1 MQHASL
7 LLFYFIKDINLDIRR
22 YNILF
27 NFSYYHYNSLSKGD
41 PIFCEEMF
49 GYLKIYPFKG
59 PIQFGLSCRIWLLG
73 TILAL
78 IETKDLSLD
87 NIINNSLLFRIITK
101 IHQIMKI
108 KEIYLSPSPIIDR
121 NDENLSNITFISY
134 KIVLSPFISIK
145 PLMREFYGGFTE
157 LNNDLVN
164 YQILFDQFRKRIVE
178 LKMNSKFYKI
188 ISGKC
193 LFDESE
199 ISKLTDSYNKAKIKF
214 FELIQ
219 SKIKE

>member
-1 MQHASL
+1 
-7 LLFYFIKDINLDIRR
+7 
-22 YNILF
+22 
-27 NFSYYHYNSLSKGD
+27 
-41 PIFCEEMF
+41 MF

-199 ISKLTDSYNKAKIKF
+199 ISKLTDSYNKSKIKF